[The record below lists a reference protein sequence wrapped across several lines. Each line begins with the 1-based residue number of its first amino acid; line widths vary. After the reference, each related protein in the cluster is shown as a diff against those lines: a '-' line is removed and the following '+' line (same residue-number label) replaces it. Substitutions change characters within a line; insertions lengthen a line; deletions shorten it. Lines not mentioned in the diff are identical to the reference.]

1 MKTNQT
7 TQNRERLARA
17 LQGKPANKISK
28 AHRPQSSKLTEAAKR
43 KAFVGNLGER
53 PLIEAGH
60 TYGFQSV
67 SNRIGAEYTL
77 ARFKEKLAELKGAAA

>member
-1 MKTNQT
+1 MKPNQT
-7 TQNRERLARA
+7 TQNRERLARI
-17 LQGKPANKISK
+17 LRGLPDNKASK
-28 AHRPQSSKLTEAAKR
+28 TPRPQSPKLTEAATR